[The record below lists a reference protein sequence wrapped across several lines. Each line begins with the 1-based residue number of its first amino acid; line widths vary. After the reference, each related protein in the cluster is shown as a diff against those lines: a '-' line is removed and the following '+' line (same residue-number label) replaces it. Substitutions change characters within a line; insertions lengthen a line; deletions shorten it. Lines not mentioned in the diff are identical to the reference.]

1 MEYKKTTIF
10 EKYNIEPNVE
20 KEKLRVLFQTDPNKR
35 KDLPVVLK
43 IISSNELLYEEEL
56 FTTHINNESLKE
68 LNKVLEI
75 LDSTKKDYISSEIKN
90 LSKYLINISNDMDFY
105 KNFYYS
111 SKINDKNAKKIF
123 DDFLECIFTKITREF
138 NSSIGEIDNQD
149 LKKMYS
155 SIASIF
161 EKVERFSDKKKD
173 FDEDLCDF
181 LNNSLTLDTIGK
193 DFTNRINA
201 FIFLKNV
208 IKDDF
213 YSNSVKYII
222 EKMTK
227 DYNKYGDTL
236 IDLYEEISNAFK
248 GKELKEVS
256 SFITPYISTNLYL
269 RADKSVTENKK
280 NYKKLKKIQKCC
292 WLYQQKKSVEDEQF
306 DTFSELCD
314 YFVYAGE
321 EWITSYN
328 DAYKAMIDDTNKDT
342 IYNLLEIIT
351 SKLPSSEVLRVFSNV
366 ITDITGFNQL
376 LGYIL
381 DTHQASVEHTSDK
394 YINPKDV
401 DDFIAKYYWLVYT
414 NFDSNINK
422 TFFNNIRN
430 IGFDILAIH
439 NQDMEILN
447 NRYTD
452 YGTRMLVRRK
462 VLNTYQLFPGD
473 WVMDDGK
480 TIRAMFRELGET
492 FTGYDGDSSDMIK
505 EYDSLFK
512 SMKKEIKSSYTCPE
526 CGFYVDEDTEV
537 CPKCQ
542 TEIEWSEN
550 NQTVQDYDN
559 DDDDEYEDETTTS
572 TNYVS
577 SSQSD
582 NSGCLIW
589 VIVGIVIFIL
599 LVIAANS

>member
-20 KEKLRVLFQTDPNKR
+20 KEKIRVLFQTDPRKR

-43 IISSNELLYEEEL
+43 IISSDELLYEEEL
-56 FTTHINNESLKE
+56 FTTHSNNESMNE
-68 LNKVLEI
+68 YNKVLEI
-75 LDSTKKDYISSEIKN
+75 LDNTKKDYISSEIKN
-90 LSKYLINISNDMDFY
+90 LSKYLINISNDTEFY

-111 SKINDKNAKKIF
+111 SKIAEKRAKEIF
-123 DDFLECIFTKITREF
+123 DEFLECIFAKLTKEF
-138 NSSIGEIDNQD
+138 NSSIGEISNQD

-155 SIASIF
+155 SITSIF

-181 LNNSLTLDTIGK
+181 LNNSLTLDAIGK
-193 DFTNRINA
+193 DFTNRVNA
-201 FIFLKNV
+201 LVFLKNV

-222 EKMTK
+222 EKMSK
-227 DYNKYGDTL
+227 EINKYGDTL
-236 IDLYEEISNAFK
+236 IELYEEIVDSFK

-256 SFITPYISTNLYL
+256 AFITPYISTNLYL

-280 NYKKLKKIQKCC
+280 SYKKLKKIQKCC
-292 WLYQQKKSVEDEQF
+292 WLYEKKKSVEDEQF

-328 DAYKAMIDDTNKDT
+328 DAYKSMIDDTNKDT
-342 IYNLLEIIT
+342 IYHLLEIIT
-351 SKLPSSEVLRVFSNV
+351 DKLPSPEVLRVFSNV

-381 DTHQASVEHTSDK
+381 ETHQASVEHTSDK

-422 TFFNNIRN
+422 IFFNNIRN

-439 NQDMEILN
+439 NHDMEILN

-473 WVMDDGK
+473 WVMENGK
-480 TIRAMFRELGET
+480 TIRGMFRELGET
-492 FTGYDGDSSDMIK
+492 FTGFDGDSSEMID

-512 SMKKEIKSSYTCPE
+512 SMKNEIKASYTCPE
-526 CGFYVDEDTEV
+526 CNYYIEEDTEI
-537 CPKCQ
+537 CPKCE
-542 TEIEWSEN
+542 TEIDWSDN
-550 NQTVQDYDN
+550 NVSNTDY
-559 DDDDEYEDETTTS
+559 DDDDEDDDEEISTS
-572 TNYVS
+572 NNYAS

-582 NSGCLIW
+582 NSGCL
-589 VIVGIVIFIL
+589 VFFIVGIIIFIIII
-599 LVIAANS
+599 IAANS

>member
-20 KEKLRVLFQTDPNKR
+20 KEKIRVLFQTDPRKR

-43 IISSNELLYEEEL
+43 IISSDELLYEEEL
-56 FTTHINNESLKE
+56 FTTHSNNESMNE
-68 LNKVLEI
+68 YNKVLEI
-75 LDSTKKDYISSEIKN
+75 LDNTKKDYISSEIKN
-90 LSKYLINISNDMDFY
+90 LSKYLINISNDTEFY

-111 SKINDKNAKKIF
+111 SKIAEKRAKEIF
-123 DDFLECIFTKITREF
+123 DEFLECIFAKLTKEF
-138 NSSIGEIDNQD
+138 NSSIGEISNQD

-155 SIASIF
+155 SITSIF

-181 LNNSLTLDTIGK
+181 LNNSLTLDAIGK
-193 DFTNRINA
+193 DFTNRVNA
-201 FIFLKNV
+201 LVFLKNV

-222 EKMTK
+222 EKMSK
-227 DYNKYGDTL
+227 EINKYGDTL
-236 IDLYEEISNAFK
+236 IELYEEIVDSFK

-256 SFITPYISTNLYL
+256 AFITPYISTNLYL

-280 NYKKLKKIQKCC
+280 SYKKLKKIQKCC
-292 WLYQQKKSVEDEQF
+292 WLYEKKKSVEDEQF

-328 DAYKAMIDDTNKDT
+328 DAYKSMIDDTNKDT
-342 IYNLLEIIT
+342 IYHLLEIIT
-351 SKLPSSEVLRVFSNV
+351 DKLPSPEVLRVFSNV

-381 DTHQASVEHTSDK
+381 ETHQASVEHTSDK

-422 TFFNNIRN
+422 IFFNNIRN

-439 NQDMEILN
+439 NHDMEILN

-462 VLNTYQLFPGD
+462 ILNTYQLFPGD
-473 WVMDDGK
+473 WVMEDGK
-480 TIRAMFRELGET
+480 TIRGMFRELGET
-492 FTGYDGDSSDMIK
+492 FTGFDGDSSEMID

-512 SMKKEIKSSYTCPE
+512 SMKNEIKASYTCPE
-526 CGFYVDEDTEV
+526 CNYYIEEDTEI
-537 CPKCQ
+537 CPKCE
-542 TEIEWSEN
+542 TEIDWSDN
-550 NQTVQDYDN
+550 NVSNTDY
-559 DDDDEYEDETTTS
+559 DDDDEDDDEEISTS
-572 TNYVS
+572 NNYAS

-582 NSGCLIW
+582 NSGCL
-589 VIVGIVIFIL
+589 VFFIVGIIIFIIII
-599 LVIAANS
+599 IAANS

>member
-20 KEKLRVLFQTDPNKR
+20 KEKIRVLFQTDPRKR

-43 IISSNELLYEEEL
+43 IISSDELLYEEEL
-56 FTTHINNESLKE
+56 FTTHSNNESMNE
-68 LNKVLEI
+68 YNKVLEI
-75 LDSTKKDYISSEIKN
+75 LDNTKKDYISSEIKN
-90 LSKYLINISNDMDFY
+90 LSKYLINISNDTEFY

-111 SKINDKNAKKIF
+111 SKIAEKRAKEIF
-123 DDFLECIFTKITREF
+123 DEFLECIFAKLTKEF
-138 NSSIGEIDNQD
+138 NSSIGEISNQD

-155 SIASIF
+155 SITSIF

-181 LNNSLTLDTIGK
+181 LNNSLTLDAIGK
-193 DFTNRINA
+193 DFTNRVNA
-201 FIFLKNV
+201 LVFLKNV

-222 EKMTK
+222 EKMSK
-227 DYNKYGDTL
+227 EINKYGDTL
-236 IDLYEEISNAFK
+236 IELYEEIVDSFK

-256 SFITPYISTNLYL
+256 AFITPYISTNLYL

-280 NYKKLKKIQKCC
+280 SYKKLKKIQKCC
-292 WLYQQKKSVEDEQF
+292 WLYEKKKSVEDEQF
-306 DTFSELCD
+306 NTFSELCD

-328 DAYKAMIDDTNKDT
+328 DAYKSMIDDTNKDT
-342 IYNLLEIIT
+342 IYHLLEIIT
-351 SKLPSSEVLRVFSNV
+351 DKLPSPEVLRVFSNV

-381 DTHQASVEHTSDK
+381 ETHQASVEHTSDK

-422 TFFNNIRN
+422 IFFNNIRN

-439 NQDMEILN
+439 NHDMEILN

-473 WVMDDGK
+473 WVMEDGK
-480 TIRAMFRELGET
+480 TIRGMFRELGET
-492 FTGYDGDSSDMIK
+492 FTGFDGDSSEMID

-512 SMKKEIKSSYTCPE
+512 SMKNEIKASYTCPE
-526 CGFYVDEDTEV
+526 CNYYIEEDTEI
-537 CPKCQ
+537 CPKCE
-542 TEIEWSEN
+542 TEIDWSDN
-550 NQTVQDYDN
+550 NVSNTDY
-559 DDDDEYEDETTTS
+559 DDDDEDDDEEISTS
-572 TNYVS
+572 NNYAS

-582 NSGCLIW
+582 NSGCL
-589 VIVGIVIFIL
+589 VFFIVGIIIFIIII
-599 LVIAANS
+599 IAANS

>member
-20 KEKLRVLFQTDPNKR
+20 KEKIRVLFQTDPRKR

-43 IISSNELLYEEEL
+43 IISSDELLYEEEL
-56 FTTHINNESLKE
+56 FTTHSNNESMNE
-68 LNKVLEI
+68 YNKVLEI
-75 LDSTKKDYISSEIKN
+75 LDNTKKDYISSEIKN
-90 LSKYLINISNDMDFY
+90 LSKYLINISNDTEFY

-111 SKINDKNAKKIF
+111 SKIAEKRAKEIF
-123 DDFLECIFTKITREF
+123 DEFLECIFAKLTKEF
-138 NSSIGEIDNQD
+138 NSSIGEISNQD

-155 SIASIF
+155 SITSIF

-181 LNNSLTLDTIGK
+181 LNNSLTLDAIGK
-193 DFTNRINA
+193 DFTNRVNA
-201 FIFLKNV
+201 LVFLKNV

-222 EKMTK
+222 EKMSK
-227 DYNKYGDTL
+227 EINKYGDTL
-236 IDLYEEISNAFK
+236 IELYEEIVDSFK

-256 SFITPYISTNLYL
+256 AFITPYISTNLYL

-280 NYKKLKKIQKCC
+280 SYKKLKKIQKCC
-292 WLYQQKKSVEDEQF
+292 WLYEKKKSVEDEQF

-328 DAYKAMIDDTNKDT
+328 DAYKSMIDDANKDT
-342 IYNLLEIIT
+342 IYHLLEIIT
-351 SKLPSSEVLRVFSNV
+351 DKLPSPEVLRVFSNV

-381 DTHQASVEHTSDK
+381 ETHQASVEHTSDK

-422 TFFNNIRN
+422 IFFNNIRN

-439 NQDMEILN
+439 NHDMEILN

-473 WVMDDGK
+473 WVMEDGK
-480 TIRAMFRELGET
+480 TIRGMFRELGET
-492 FTGYDGDSSDMIK
+492 FTGFDGDSSEMID

-512 SMKKEIKSSYTCPE
+512 SMKNEIKASYTCPE
-526 CGFYVDEDTEV
+526 CNYYIEEDTEI
-537 CPKCQ
+537 CPKCE
-542 TEIEWSEN
+542 TEIDWSDN
-550 NQTVQDYDN
+550 NVSNTDY
-559 DDDDEYEDETTTS
+559 DDDDEDDDEEISTS
-572 TNYVS
+572 NNYAS

-582 NSGCLIW
+582 NSGCL
-589 VIVGIVIFIL
+589 VFFIVGIIIFIIII
-599 LVIAANS
+599 IAANS

>member
-20 KEKLRVLFQTDPNKR
+20 KEKIRVLFQTDPRKR

-43 IISSNELLYEEEL
+43 IISSDELLYEEEL
-56 FTTHINNESLKE
+56 FTTHSNNESMNE
-68 LNKVLEI
+68 YNKVLEI
-75 LDSTKKDYISSEIKN
+75 LDNTKKDYISSEIKN
-90 LSKYLINISNDMDFY
+90 LSKYLINISNDTEFY

-111 SKINDKNAKKIF
+111 SKIAEKRAKEIF
-123 DDFLECIFTKITREF
+123 DEFLECIFAKLTKEF
-138 NSSIGEIDNQD
+138 NSSIGEISNQD

-155 SIASIF
+155 SITSIF

-181 LNNSLTLDTIGK
+181 LNNSLTLDAIGK
-193 DFTNRINA
+193 DFTNRVNA
-201 FIFLKNV
+201 LVFLKNV

-222 EKMTK
+222 EKMSK
-227 DYNKYGDTL
+227 EINKYGDTL
-236 IDLYEEISNAFK
+236 IELYEEIVDSFK

-256 SFITPYISTNLYL
+256 AFITPYISTNLYL

-280 NYKKLKKIQKCC
+280 SYKKLKKIQKCC
-292 WLYQQKKSVEDEQF
+292 WLYEKKKSVEDEQF

-328 DAYKAMIDDTNKDT
+328 DAYKSMIDDTNKDT
-342 IYNLLEIIT
+342 IYHLLEIIT
-351 SKLPSSEVLRVFSNV
+351 DKLPSPEVLRVFSNV
-366 ITDITGFNQL
+366 ITDITGFNRL

-381 DTHQASVEHTSDK
+381 ETHQASVEHTSDK

-422 TFFNNIRN
+422 IFFNNIRN

-439 NQDMEILN
+439 NHDMEILN

-473 WVMDDGK
+473 WVMEDGK
-480 TIRAMFRELGET
+480 TIRGMFRELGET
-492 FTGYDGDSSDMIK
+492 FTGFDGDSSEMID

-512 SMKKEIKSSYTCPE
+512 SMKNEIKASYTCPE
-526 CGFYVDEDTEV
+526 CNYYIEEDTEI
-537 CPKCQ
+537 CPKCE
-542 TEIEWSEN
+542 TEIDWSDN
-550 NQTVQDYDN
+550 NVSNTDY
-559 DDDDEYEDETTTS
+559 DDDDEDDDEEISTS
-572 TNYVS
+572 NNYAS

-582 NSGCLIW
+582 NSGCL
-589 VIVGIVIFIL
+589 VFFIVGIIIFIIII
-599 LVIAANS
+599 IAANS

>member
-20 KEKLRVLFQTDPNKR
+20 KEKIRVLFQTDPRKR

-43 IISSNELLYEEEL
+43 IISSDELLYEEEL
-56 FTTHINNESLKE
+56 FTTHSNNESMNE
-68 LNKVLEI
+68 YNKVLEI
-75 LDSTKKDYISSEIKN
+75 LDNTKKDYISSEINN
-90 LSKYLINISNDMDFY
+90 LSKYLINISNDTEFY

-111 SKINDKNAKKIF
+111 SKIAEKRAKEIF
-123 DDFLECIFTKITREF
+123 DEFLECIFAKLTKEF
-138 NSSIGEIDNQD
+138 NSSIGEISNQD

-155 SIASIF
+155 SITSIF

-181 LNNSLTLDTIGK
+181 LNNSLTLDAIGK
-193 DFTNRINA
+193 DFTNRVNA
-201 FIFLKNV
+201 LVFLKNV

-222 EKMTK
+222 EKMSK
-227 DYNKYGDTL
+227 EINKYGDTL
-236 IDLYEEISNAFK
+236 IELYEEIVDSFK

-256 SFITPYISTNLYL
+256 AFITPYISTNLYL

-280 NYKKLKKIQKCC
+280 SYKKLKKIQKCC
-292 WLYQQKKSVEDEQF
+292 WLYEKKKSVEDEQF

-328 DAYKAMIDDTNKDT
+328 DAYKSMIDDTNKDT
-342 IYNLLEIIT
+342 IYHLLEIIT
-351 SKLPSSEVLRVFSNV
+351 DKLPSPEVLRVFSNV

-381 DTHQASVEHTSDK
+381 ETHQASVEHTSDK

-422 TFFNNIRN
+422 IFFNNIRN

-439 NQDMEILN
+439 NHDMEILN

-473 WVMDDGK
+473 WVMEDGK
-480 TIRAMFRELGET
+480 TIRGMFRELGET
-492 FTGYDGDSSDMIK
+492 FTGFDGDSSEMID

-512 SMKKEIKSSYTCPE
+512 SMKNEIKASYTCPE
-526 CGFYVDEDTEV
+526 CNYYIEEDTEI
-537 CPKCQ
+537 CPKCE
-542 TEIEWSEN
+542 TEIDWSDN
-550 NQTVQDYDN
+550 NVSNTDY
-559 DDDDEYEDETTTS
+559 DDDDEDDDEEISTS
-572 TNYVS
+572 NNYAS

-582 NSGCLIW
+582 NSGCL
-589 VIVGIVIFIL
+589 VFFIVGIIIFIIII
-599 LVIAANS
+599 IAANS

>member
-20 KEKLRVLFQTDPNKR
+20 KEKIRVLFQTDPRKR

-43 IISSNELLYEEEL
+43 IISSDELLYEEEL
-56 FTTHINNESLKE
+56 FTTHSNNESMNE
-68 LNKVLEI
+68 YNKVLEI
-75 LDSTKKDYISSEIKN
+75 LDNTKKDYISSEIKN
-90 LSKYLINISNDMDFY
+90 LSKYLINISNDTEFY

-111 SKINDKNAKKIF
+111 SKIAEKRAKEIF
-123 DDFLECIFTKITREF
+123 DEFLECIFAKLTKEF
-138 NSSIGEIDNQD
+138 NSSIGEISNQD

-155 SIASIF
+155 SITSIF

-181 LNNSLTLDTIGK
+181 LNNSLTLDAIGK
-193 DFTNRINA
+193 DFTNRVNA
-201 FIFLKNV
+201 LVFLKNV

-222 EKMTK
+222 EKMSK
-227 DYNKYGDTL
+227 EINKYGDTL
-236 IDLYEEISNAFK
+236 IELYEEIVDSFK

-256 SFITPYISTNLYL
+256 AFITPYISTNLYL

-280 NYKKLKKIQKCC
+280 SYKKLKKIQKCC
-292 WLYQQKKSVEDEQF
+292 WLYEKKKSVEDEQF

-328 DAYKAMIDDTNKDT
+328 DAYKSMIDDTNKDT
-342 IYNLLEIIT
+342 IYHLLEIIT
-351 SKLPSSEVLRVFSNV
+351 DKLPSPEVLRVFSNV

-381 DTHQASVEHTSDK
+381 ETHQASVEHTSDK

-422 TFFNNIRN
+422 IFFNNIRN

-439 NQDMEILN
+439 NHDMEILN

-473 WVMDDGK
+473 WVMEDGK
-480 TIRAMFRELGET
+480 TIRGMFRELGET
-492 FTGYDGDSSDMIK
+492 FTGFDGDSSEMID

-512 SMKKEIKSSYTCPE
+512 SMKNEIKASYTCPE
-526 CGFYVDEDTEV
+526 CNYYIEEDTEI
-537 CPKCQ
+537 CPKCE
-542 TEIEWSEN
+542 TEIDWSDN
-550 NQTVQDYDN
+550 KVSNTDY
-559 DDDDEYEDETTTS
+559 DDDDEDDDEEISTS
-572 TNYVS
+572 NNYAS

-582 NSGCLIW
+582 NSGCL
-589 VIVGIVIFIL
+589 VFFIVGIIIFIIII
-599 LVIAANS
+599 IAANS

>member
-1 MEYKKTTIF
+1 MKYKKTTIF

-20 KEKLRVLFQTDPNKR
+20 KEKIRVLFQTDPRKR

-43 IISSNELLYEEEL
+43 IISSDELLYEEEL
-56 FTTHINNESLKE
+56 FTTHSNNESMNE
-68 LNKVLEI
+68 YNKVLEI
-75 LDSTKKDYISSEIKN
+75 LDNTKKDYISSEIKN
-90 LSKYLINISNDMDFY
+90 LSKYLINISNDTEFY

-111 SKINDKNAKKIF
+111 SKIAEKRAKEIF
-123 DDFLECIFTKITREF
+123 DEFLECIFAKLTKEF
-138 NSSIGEIDNQD
+138 NSSIGEISNQD

-155 SIASIF
+155 SITSIF

-181 LNNSLTLDTIGK
+181 LNNSLTLDAIGK
-193 DFTNRINA
+193 DFTNRVNA
-201 FIFLKNV
+201 LVFLKNV

-222 EKMTK
+222 EKMSK
-227 DYNKYGDTL
+227 EINKYGDTL
-236 IDLYEEISNAFK
+236 IELYEEIVDSFK

-256 SFITPYISTNLYL
+256 AFITPYISTNLYL

-280 NYKKLKKIQKCC
+280 SYKKLKKIQKCC
-292 WLYQQKKSVEDEQF
+292 WLYEKKKSVEDEQF

-314 YFVYAGE
+314 YFGDAGE

-328 DAYKAMIDDTNKDT
+328 DAYKSMIDDTNKDT
-342 IYNLLEIIT
+342 IYHLLEIIT
-351 SKLPSSEVLRVFSNV
+351 DKLPSPEVLRVFSNV

-381 DTHQASVEHTSDK
+381 ETHQASVEHTSDK

-422 TFFNNIRN
+422 IFFNNIRN

-439 NQDMEILN
+439 NHDMEILN

-473 WVMDDGK
+473 WVMEDGK
-480 TIRAMFRELGET
+480 TIRGMFRELGET
-492 FTGYDGDSSDMIK
+492 FTGFDGDSSEMID

-512 SMKKEIKSSYTCPE
+512 SMKNEIKASYTCPE
-526 CGFYVDEDTEV
+526 CNYYIEEDTEI
-537 CPKCQ
+537 CPKCE
-542 TEIEWSEN
+542 TEIDWSDN
-550 NQTVQDYDN
+550 NVSNTDY
-559 DDDDEYEDETTTS
+559 DDDDEDDDEEISTS
-572 TNYVS
+572 NNYAS

-582 NSGCLIW
+582 NSGCL
-589 VIVGIVIFIL
+589 VFFIVGIIIFIIII
-599 LVIAANS
+599 IAANS

>member
-20 KEKLRVLFQTDPNKR
+20 KEKIRVLFQTDPSKR

-43 IISSNELLYEEEL
+43 IISSDELLYEEEL
-56 FTTHINNESLKE
+56 FTTHSNNESMNE
-68 LNKVLEI
+68 YNKVLEI
-75 LDSTKKDYISSEIKN
+75 LDNTKKDYIFSEIKN
-90 LSKYLINISNDMDFY
+90 LSKYLINISNDTEFY

-111 SKINDKNAKKIF
+111 SKIDEKKAKEIF
-123 DDFLECIFTKITREF
+123 DEFLECIFAKLTKEF
-138 NSSIGEIDNQD
+138 NSSIGEISNQD

-155 SIASIF
+155 SITSIF
-161 EKVERFSDKKKD
+161 ENVERFSDKKKD

-181 LNNSLTLDTIGK
+181 LNNSLTLDAIGK
-193 DFTNRINA
+193 EFTNRVNA
-201 FIFLKNV
+201 LVFLKNV

-222 EKMTK
+222 EKMSK
-227 DYNKYGDTL
+227 EINKYGDTL
-236 IDLYEEISNAFK
+236 IELYEEIVDSFK

-256 SFITPYISTNLYL
+256 AFITPYISTNLYL
-269 RADKSVTENKK
+269 RADKSVTDNKK
-280 NYKKLKKIQKCC
+280 SYKKLKKIQKCC
-292 WLYQQKKSVEDEQF
+292 WLYEKKKSVEDEQF

-328 DAYKAMIDDTNKDT
+328 DAYKSMIDDTNKDT
-342 IYNLLEIIT
+342 IYHLLEIIT
-351 SKLPSSEVLRVFSNV
+351 DKLPSPEVLRVFSNV

-381 DTHQASVEHTSDK
+381 ETHQASVEHTSDK

-439 NQDMEILN
+439 NHDMEILN

-473 WVMDDGK
+473 WVMEDGK
-480 TIRAMFRELGET
+480 TIRGMFRELGET
-492 FTGYDGDSSDMIK
+492 FTGFDGDSSEMIDK
-505 EYDSLFK
+505 YDTLFK
-512 SMKKEIKSSYTCPE
+512 SMKKEIKASYTCPE
-526 CGFYVDEDTEV
+526 CNYYIEEDTEI
-537 CPKCQ
+537 CPKCE
-542 TEIEWSEN
+542 TEIDWSDN
-550 NQTVQDYDN
+550 NVSNTDY
-559 DDDDEYEDETTTS
+559 DDDDEDEEEISTS
-572 TNYVS
+572 NNYAS

-582 NSGCLIW
+582 NSGCL
-589 VIVGIVIFIL
+589 VFFIVGIIIFIIII
-599 LVIAANS
+599 IAANS

>member
-20 KEKLRVLFQTDPNKR
+20 KEKIRVLFQTDPRKR

-43 IISSNELLYEEEL
+43 IISSDELLYEEEL
-56 FTTHINNESLKE
+56 FTTHSNNESMNE
-68 LNKVLEI
+68 YNKVLEI
-75 LDSTKKDYISSEIKN
+75 LDNTKKDYIFSEIKN
-90 LSKYLINISNDMDFY
+90 LSKYLINISNDTEFY

-111 SKINDKNAKKIF
+111 SKIAEKRAKEIF
-123 DDFLECIFTKITREF
+123 DEFLECIFAKLTKEF
-138 NSSIGEIDNQD
+138 NSSIGEISNQD

-155 SIASIF
+155 SITSIF
-161 EKVERFSDKKKD
+161 EKVEKFSDKKKD

-181 LNNSLTLDTIGK
+181 LNNSLTLDAIGK
-193 DFTNRINA
+193 DFTNRVNA
-201 FIFLKNV
+201 LVFLKNV

-222 EKMTK
+222 EKMSK
-227 DYNKYGDTL
+227 EINKYGDTL
-236 IDLYEEISNAFK
+236 IELYEEIVDSFK

-256 SFITPYISTNLYL
+256 AFITPYISTNLYL

-280 NYKKLKKIQKCC
+280 SYKKLKKIQKCC
-292 WLYQQKKSVEDEQF
+292 WLYEKKKSVEDEQF

-328 DAYKAMIDDTNKDT
+328 DAYKSMIDDTNKDT
-342 IYNLLEIIT
+342 IYHLLEIIT
-351 SKLPSSEVLRVFSNV
+351 DKLPSPEVLRVFSNV

-381 DTHQASVEHTSDK
+381 ETHQASVEHTSDK

-439 NQDMEILN
+439 NHDMEILN

-473 WVMDDGK
+473 WVMEDGK
-480 TIRAMFRELGET
+480 TIRGMFRELGET
-492 FTGYDGDSSDMIK
+492 FTGFDGDSSEMID

-512 SMKKEIKSSYTCPE
+512 SMKNEIKASYTCPE
-526 CGFYVDEDTEV
+526 CNYYIEEDTEI
-537 CPKCQ
+537 CPKCE
-542 TEIEWSEN
+542 TEIDWSDN
-550 NQTVQDYDN
+550 NVSNTDY
-559 DDDDEYEDETTTS
+559 DDDDEDDDEEISTS
-572 TNYVS
+572 NNYAS

-582 NSGCLIW
+582 NSGCL
-589 VIVGIVIFIL
+589 VFFIVGIIIFIIII
-599 LVIAANS
+599 IAANS

>member
-20 KEKLRVLFQTDPNKR
+20 KEKIRVLFQTDPSKR

-43 IISSNELLYEEEL
+43 IISSDELLYEEEL
-56 FTTHINNESLKE
+56 FTTHSNNESMNE
-68 LNKVLEI
+68 YNKVLEI
-75 LDSTKKDYISSEIKN
+75 LDNTKKDYIFSEIKN
-90 LSKYLINISNDMDFY
+90 LSKYLINISNDTEFY

-111 SKINDKNAKKIF
+111 SKIDEKKAKEIF
-123 DDFLECIFTKITREF
+123 DEFLECIFAKLTKEF
-138 NSSIGEIDNQD
+138 NSSIGEISNQD

-155 SIASIF
+155 SITSIF
-161 EKVERFSDKKKD
+161 KKD

-181 LNNSLTLDTIGK
+181 LNNSLTLDAIGK
-193 DFTNRINA
+193 EFTNRVNA
-201 FIFLKNV
+201 LVFLKNV

-222 EKMTK
+222 EKMSK
-227 DYNKYGDTL
+227 EINKYGDTL
-236 IDLYEEISNAFK
+236 IELYEEIVDSFK

-256 SFITPYISTNLYL
+256 AFITPYISTNLYL
-269 RADKSVTENKK
+269 RADKSVTDNKK
-280 NYKKLKKIQKCC
+280 SYKKLKKIQKCC
-292 WLYQQKKSVEDEQF
+292 WLYEKKKSVEDEQF

-328 DAYKAMIDDTNKDT
+328 DAYKSMIDDTNKDT
-342 IYNLLEIIT
+342 IYHLLEIIT
-351 SKLPSSEVLRVFSNV
+351 DKLPSPEVLRVFSNV

-381 DTHQASVEHTSDK
+381 ETHQASVEHTSDK

-439 NQDMEILN
+439 NHDMEILN

-473 WVMDDGK
+473 WVMEDGK
-480 TIRAMFRELGET
+480 TIRGMFRELGET
-492 FTGYDGDSSDMIK
+492 FTGFDGDSSEMIDK
-505 EYDSLFK
+505 YDTLFK
-512 SMKKEIKSSYTCPE
+512 SMKKEIKASYTCPE
-526 CGFYVDEDTEV
+526 CNYYIEEDTEI
-537 CPKCQ
+537 CPKCE
-542 TEIEWSEN
+542 TEIDWSDN
-550 NQTVQDYDN
+550 NVSNTDY
-559 DDDDEYEDETTTS
+559 DDDDEDEEEISTS
-572 TNYVS
+572 NNYAS

-582 NSGCLIW
+582 NSGCL
-589 VIVGIVIFIL
+589 VFFIVGIIIFIIII
-599 LVIAANS
+599 IAANS

>member
-20 KEKLRVLFQTDPNKR
+20 KEKIRVLFQTDPRKR

-43 IISSNELLYEEEL
+43 IISSDELLYEEEL
-56 FTTHINNESLKE
+56 FTTHSNNESMNE
-68 LNKVLEI
+68 YNKVLEI
-75 LDSTKKDYISSEIKN
+75 LDNTKKDYISSEIKN
-90 LSKYLINISNDMDFY
+90 LSKYLINISNDTEFY

-111 SKINDKNAKKIF
+111 SKIAEKRAKEIF
-123 DDFLECIFTKITREF
+123 DEFLECIFAKLTKEF
-138 NSSIGEIDNQD
+138 NSSIGEISNQD

-155 SIASIF
+155 SITSIF

-181 LNNSLTLDTIGK
+181 LNNSLTLDAIGK
-193 DFTNRINA
+193 DFTNRVNA
-201 FIFLKNV
+201 LVFLKNV

-222 EKMTK
+222 EKMSK
-227 DYNKYGDTL
+227 EINKYGDTL
-236 IDLYEEISNAFK
+236 IELYEEIVDSFK

-256 SFITPYISTNLYL
+256 AFITPYISTNLYL

-280 NYKKLKKIQKCC
+280 SYKKLKKIQKCC
-292 WLYQQKKSVEDEQF
+292 WLYEKKKSVEDEQF

-328 DAYKAMIDDTNKDT
+328 DAYKSMIDDTNKDT
-342 IYNLLEIIT
+342 IYHLLEIIT
-351 SKLPSSEVLRVFSNV
+351 DKLPSPEVLRVFSNV

-381 DTHQASVEHTSDK
+381 ETHQASVEHTSDK

-422 TFFNNIRN
+422 IFFNNIRN

-439 NQDMEILN
+439 NHDMEILN

-473 WVMDDGK
+473 WVMEDGK
-480 TIRAMFRELGET
+480 TIRGMFRELGET
-492 FTGYDGDSSDMIK
+492 FTGFDGDSSEMID

-512 SMKKEIKSSYTCPE
+512 SMKNEIKASYTCPE
-526 CGFYVDEDTEV
+526 CNYYIEEDTEI
-537 CPKCQ
+537 CPKCE
-542 TEIEWSEN
+542 TEIDWSDN
-550 NQTVQDYDN
+550 NVSNTDY
-559 DDDDEYEDETTTS
+559 DDDDEDDDEEISTS
-572 TNYVS
+572 NNYAS

-582 NSGCLIW
+582 NSGCL
-589 VIVGIVIFIL
+589 VFFIVGIIIFIIII
-599 LVIAANS
+599 IAANS

>member
-20 KEKLRVLFQTDPNKR
+20 KEKIRVLFQTDPSKR

-43 IISSNELLYEEEL
+43 IISSDELLYEEEL
-56 FTTHINNESLKE
+56 FTTHSNNESMNE
-68 LNKVLEI
+68 YNKVLEI
-75 LDSTKKDYISSEIKN
+75 LDNTKKDYIFSEIKN
-90 LSKYLINISNDMDFY
+90 LSKYLINISNDTEFY

-111 SKINDKNAKKIF
+111 SKIDEKKAKEIF
-123 DDFLECIFTKITREF
+123 DEFLECIFAKLTKEF
-138 NSSIGEIDNQD
+138 NSSIGEISNQD

-155 SIASIF
+155 SITSIF

-181 LNNSLTLDTIGK
+181 LNNSLTLDAIGK
-193 DFTNRINA
+193 EFTNRVNA
-201 FIFLKNV
+201 LVFLKNV

-222 EKMTK
+222 EKMSK
-227 DYNKYGDTL
+227 EINKYGDTL
-236 IDLYEEISNAFK
+236 IELYEEIVDSFK

-256 SFITPYISTNLYL
+256 AFITPYISTNLYL
-269 RADKSVTENKK
+269 RADKSVTDNKK
-280 NYKKLKKIQKCC
+280 SYKKLKKIQKCC
-292 WLYQQKKSVEDEQF
+292 WLYEKKKSVEDEQF

-328 DAYKAMIDDTNKDT
+328 DAYKSMIDDTNKDT
-342 IYNLLEIIT
+342 IYHLLEIIT
-351 SKLPSSEVLRVFSNV
+351 DKLPSPEVLRVFSNV

-381 DTHQASVEHTSDK
+381 ETHQASVEHTSDK

-439 NQDMEILN
+439 NHDMEILN

-473 WVMDDGK
+473 WVMEDGK
-480 TIRAMFRELGET
+480 TIRGMFRELGET
-492 FTGYDGDSSDMIK
+492 FTGFDGDSSEMIDK
-505 EYDSLFK
+505 YDTLFK
-512 SMKKEIKSSYTCPE
+512 SMKKEIKASYTCPE
-526 CGFYVDEDTEV
+526 CNYYIEEDTEI
-537 CPKCQ
+537 CPKCE
-542 TEIEWSEN
+542 TEIDWSDN
-550 NQTVQDYDN
+550 NVSNTDY
-559 DDDDEYEDETTTS
+559 DDDDEDEEEISTS
-572 TNYVS
+572 NNYAS

-582 NSGCLIW
+582 NSGCL
-589 VIVGIVIFIL
+589 VFFIVGIIIFIIII
-599 LVIAANS
+599 IAANS

>member
-20 KEKLRVLFQTDPNKR
+20 KEKIRVLFQTDPSKR

-43 IISSNELLYEEEL
+43 IISSDELLYEEEL
-56 FTTHINNESLKE
+56 FTTHSNNESMNE
-68 LNKVLEI
+68 YNKVLEI
-75 LDSTKKDYISSEIKN
+75 LDNTKKDYISSEIKN
-90 LSKYLINISNDMDFY
+90 LSKYLINISNDTEFY

-111 SKINDKNAKKIF
+111 SKIDEKKAKEIF
-123 DDFLECIFTKITREF
+123 DEFLECIFTKITREF

-193 DFTNRINA
+193 DFTNRVNA
-201 FIFLKNV
+201 LIFLKNV

-222 EKMTK
+222 EKMSK
-227 DYNKYGDTL
+227 EINKYGDIL
-236 IDLYEEISNAFK
+236 IELYEEIVDSFK

-256 SFITPYISTNLYL
+256 AFITPYISTNLYL

-394 YINPKDV
+394 YIDPKDV

-473 WVMDDGK
+473 WVMENGK
-480 TIRAMFRELGET
+480 TIRDMFRELGET
-492 FTGYDGDSSDMIK
+492 FTGFDGDSSEMID

-512 SMKKEIKSSYTCPE
+512 SMKKEIKASYTCPE
-526 CGFYVDEDTEV
+526 CNYYIEEDTEI
-537 CPKCQ
+537 CPKCE
-542 TEIEWSEN
+542 TEIDWSDN
-550 NQTVQDYDN
+550 NVSNTDY
-559 DDDDEYEDETTTS
+559 DDDEDDDEEISTS
-572 TNYVS
+572 NNYAS

-582 NSGCLIW
+582 NSGCL
-589 VIVGIVIFIL
+589 VFFIVGIIIFIIII
-599 LVIAANS
+599 IAANS

>member
-20 KEKLRVLFQTDPNKR
+20 KEKIRVLFQTDPSKR

-43 IISSNELLYEEEL
+43 IISSDELLYEEEL
-56 FTTHINNESLKE
+56 FTTHSNNESMNE
-68 LNKVLEI
+68 YNKVLEI
-75 LDSTKKDYISSEIKN
+75 LDNTKKDYIFSEIKN
-90 LSKYLINISNDMDFY
+90 LSKYLINISNDTEFY

-111 SKINDKNAKKIF
+111 SKIDEKKAKEIF
-123 DDFLECIFTKITREF
+123 DEFLECIFAKLTKEF
-138 NSSIGEIDNQD
+138 NSSIGEISNQD

-155 SIASIF
+155 SITSIF

-181 LNNSLTLDTIGK
+181 LNNSLTLDAIGK
-193 DFTNRINA
+193 EFTNRVNA
-201 FIFLKNV
+201 LVFLKNV

-222 EKMTK
+222 EKMSK
-227 DYNKYGDTL
+227 EINKYGDTL
-236 IDLYEEISNAFK
+236 IELYEEIVDSFK

-256 SFITPYISTNLYL
+256 AFITPYISTNLYL
-269 RADKSVTENKK
+269 RADKSVTDNKK
-280 NYKKLKKIQKCC
+280 SYKKLKKIQKCC
-292 WLYQQKKSVEDEQF
+292 WLYEKKKSVEDEQF

-328 DAYKAMIDDTNKDT
+328 DAYKSMIDDTNKDT
-342 IYNLLEIIT
+342 IYHLLEIIT
-351 SKLPSSEVLRVFSNV
+351 DKLPSPEVLRVFSNV

-381 DTHQASVEHTSDK
+381 ETHQASVEHTSDK

-439 NQDMEILN
+439 NHDMEILN

-473 WVMDDGK
+473 WVMEDGK
-480 TIRAMFRELGET
+480 TIRGMFRELGET
-492 FTGYDGDSSDMIK
+492 FTGFDGDSSEMIDK
-505 EYDSLFK
+505 YDTLFK
-512 SMKKEIKSSYTCPE
+512 SMKKEIKASYTCPE
-526 CGFYVDEDTEV
+526 CNYYIEEDTEI
-537 CPKCQ
+537 CPKCE
-542 TEIEWSEN
+542 TEIDWSDN
-550 NQTVQDYDN
+550 NVSNTDY
-559 DDDDEYEDETTTS
+559 DDDEEDEEEISTS
-572 TNYVS
+572 NNYAS

-582 NSGCLIW
+582 NSGCL
-589 VIVGIVIFIL
+589 VFFIVGIIIFIIII
-599 LVIAANS
+599 IAANS

>member
-20 KEKLRVLFQTDPNKR
+20 KEKIRVLFQTDPSKR

-43 IISSNELLYEEEL
+43 IISSDELLYEEEL
-56 FTTHINNESLKE
+56 FTTHSNNESMNE
-68 LNKVLEI
+68 YNKVLEI
-75 LDSTKKDYISSEIKN
+75 LDNTKKDYISSEIKN
-90 LSKYLINISNDMDFY
+90 LSKYLINISNDTEFY

-111 SKINDKNAKKIF
+111 SKIDEKKAKEIF
-123 DDFLECIFTKITREF
+123 DEFLECIFAKLTKEF
-138 NSSIGEIDNQD
+138 NSSIGEISNQD

-155 SIASIF
+155 SITSIF

-173 FDEDLCDF
+173 FDEDLRDF
-181 LNNSLTLDTIGK
+181 LNNSLTLDVIGK
-193 DFTNRINA
+193 DFTNRVNA
-201 FIFLKNV
+201 LVFLKNV

-222 EKMTK
+222 EKMSK
-227 DYNKYGDTL
+227 EINKYGDTL
-236 IDLYEEISNAFK
+236 IELYEEIVDSFK

-256 SFITPYISTNLYL
+256 AFITPYISTNLYL
-269 RADKSVTENKK
+269 RADKSVTDNKK
-280 NYKKLKKIQKCC
+280 SYKKLKKIQKCC
-292 WLYQQKKSVEDEQF
+292 WLYEKKKSVEDEQF

-328 DAYKAMIDDTNKDT
+328 DAYKSMIDDTNKDT
-342 IYNLLEIIT
+342 IYHLLEIIT
-351 SKLPSSEVLRVFSNV
+351 DKLPSPEVLRVFSNV

-381 DTHQASVEHTSDK
+381 ETHQASVEHTSDK

-439 NQDMEILN
+439 NHDMEILN

-452 YGTRMLVRRK
+452 YGTRMLVRRN

-473 WVMDDGK
+473 WLTEDGK
-480 TIRAMFRELGET
+480 TIRGMFRELGET
-492 FTGYDGDSSDMIK
+492 FTGFDGDSSEMID

-512 SMKKEIKSSYTCPE
+512 SMKKEIKASYTCPE
-526 CGFYVDEDTEV
+526 CNYYIEEDTKI
-537 CPKCQ
+537 CPKCE
-542 TEIEWSEN
+542 TKIDWSDN
-550 NQTVQDYDN
+550 NVSNTDY
-559 DDDDEYEDETTTS
+559 DDDEDDEEEISTS
-572 TNYVS
+572 NNYAS

-582 NSGCLIW
+582 NSSFLFFF
-589 VIVGIVIFIL
+589 IVGIII
-599 LVIAANS
+599 IIIIIIEANS